1 MYPDENEQQEAFPS
15 FREERMERR
24 RRGPAILAGILIG
37 VAVAAAVG
45 WLTVG
50 RYVTVYQGGEGE
62 LPLIRADGGAE
73 RIRPETPGGLDV
85 PNQDKLVYDRMRRNE
100 NDLPVE
106 RLLPLPEQ
114 PVAPEQEYAPLD
126 VAEAQ
131 ASDDPI
137 GHLAEQVEE
146 EETEIASA
154 TVYDERGKP
163 VEVMF
168 KTVTAETVA
177 VPPPTSEKT
186 ASVKPAPVKPA
197 PVKVEA
203 APAPVP
209 AAVPAEEPAFSVQL
223 LSTRSAETAEQEWK
237 RLSRKHKELMD
248 GQPHQVSRVSVEKGV
263 FFRLRVGHF
272 KTRDEAKKLCDRFK
286 AEKQEC
292 LVVR

>member
-45 WLTVG
+45 WLTFG
-50 RYVTVYQGGEGE
+50 RYVTVYQGGDGE

-146 EETEIASA
+146 ETEIASA

-168 KTVTAETVA
+168 KTVTTETAA
-177 VPPPTSEKT
+177 VPPAAPE
-186 ASVKPAPVKPA
+186 KPASEKPA
-197 PVKVEA
+197 PVKVKA

-223 LSTRSAETAEQEWK
+223 LSTRSAETAEQEWN

-248 GQPHQVSRVSVEKGV
+248 GLPHQVSRVSVEKGV

-272 KTRDEAKKLCDRFK
+272 KTRDEAKKLCDQFK
-286 AEKQEC
+286 AKKQEC
-292 LVVR
+292 LVVK

>member
-45 WLTVG
+45 WLTLG
-50 RYVTVYQGGEGE
+50 RYVTVYRGSDGE
-62 LPLIRADGGAE
+62 LPLILADGGAE

-168 KTVTAETVA
+168 KTVTAEKAV
-177 VPPPTSEKT
+177 VPPP
-186 ASVKPAPVKPA
+186 APEKPA

-209 AAVPAEEPAFSVQL
+209 AAPPAEEPAFSVQL

-237 RLSRKHKELMD
+237 RLSRKYKELMD
-248 GQPHQVSRVSVEKGV
+248 GLPHQVSRVSVEKGV

-272 KTRDEAKKLCDRFK
+272 KNRGEAKELCDRFK
-286 AEKQEC
+286 AKKQEC
-292 LVVR
+292 LVVK